1 MGFHNGNPQALDARL
16 LKDRILSL
24 VEEYYQAAH
33 RKPAFVPGQSR
44 VPYAGRVYD
53 AREMTLLTDSALDF
67 WLTAGPYA
75 DRFERRMRQFFGSRD
90 FLLVNSGSSANLV
103 MLSTLCASALAKD
116 LAEGSLPPL
125 VAGDEVITPAVTFPT
140 TVAPIVQ
147 NRLVP
152 VFVDCEVGTYNINP
166 RLIEDAIGPRTRA
179 IFVPHTVG
187 NPCDMEII
195 GEVARRRGLWLLE
208 DGCDALGATFNGQL
222 AGTFGDMSSLS
233 FYPAH
238 HITMGEGGGVAINSF
253 GLQKT
258 ARSIRDWG
266 RDCWCDPGKSNT
278 CGSRF
283 GWQAGQLPCG
293 YDHKYIYSNIGYNLK
308 VTDLQAAIG
317 LAQTEKME
325 DFIAARRRNFQS
337 LYQGLQA
344 HEEHL
349 ILPTTDP
356 RANPSPFAFPITVRP
371 GLERNRL
378 IGHLE
383 DAQIETRL
391 VFGGNI
397 IRQPGFLDIEKRIH
411 GDLAASD
418 TIMRDTFF
426 IGVYPGLTEEMIG
439 YVLETF
445 RNFFRASR
453 SPATEIQRAASVV
466 KLAAAPE
473 AQCRPARGQVTLS

>member
-1 MGFHNGNPQALDARL
+1 MTQSADALRAQILDLVAAYHDVAFAEREFTPGKTQVPVSGRCFDADEIRH
-16 LKDRILSL
+16 L
-24 VEEYYQAAH
+24 V
-33 RKPAFVPGQSR
+33 
-44 VPYAGRVYD
+44 D
-53 AREMTLLTDSALDF
+53 ASLDF
-67 WLTAGPYA
+67 WLTTGRFAA
-75 DRFERRMRQFFGSRD
+75 RFEQELARHVGVRHA
-90 FLLVNSGSSANLV
+90 LLVNSGSSANLV
-103 MLSTLCASALAKD
+103 AFSCLTSPTLGDRALRP
-116 LAEGSLPPL
+116 GQ
-125 VAGDEVITPAVTFPT
+125 EVITVAAGFPT
-140 TVAPIVQ
+140 TVNPIIQ
-147 NRLVP
+147 NGLVP
-152 VFVDCEVGTYNINP
+152 VFVDVAVPGYDVDVSQLEAAVSDRTRAVIIAHTLGNPFRVDEVRAFCDRHGLW
-166 RLIEDAIGPRTRA
+166 LIED
-179 IFVPHTVG
+179 
-187 NPCDMEII
+187 C
-195 GEVARRRGLWLLE
+195 
-208 DGCDALGATFNGQL
+208 CDALGSTYQGRHVGTLGDLAT
-222 AGTFGDMSSLS
+222 LS

-238 HITMGEGGGVAINSF
+238 HITMGEGGAVLTDRPVLKKLVESF
-253 GLQKT
+253 
-258 ARSIRDWG
+258 RDWG